1 MFTGFSCL
9 SIWTVAII
17 TWCGM
22 RVKKSKETDNRQ
34 ELNNDGDKTPISV
47 ATTVTESTAPSVI
60 DMGETS
66 TVCSF

>member
-1 MFTGFSCL
+1 
-9 SIWTVAII
+9 
-17 TWCGM
+17 M